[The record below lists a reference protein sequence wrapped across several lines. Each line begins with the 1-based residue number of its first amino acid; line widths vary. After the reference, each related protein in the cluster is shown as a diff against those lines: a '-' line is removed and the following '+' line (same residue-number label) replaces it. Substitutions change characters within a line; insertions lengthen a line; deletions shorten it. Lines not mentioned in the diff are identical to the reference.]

1 MGSRRL
7 ASLSPEVEKQIVQI
21 ENMTTMQQVQRA
33 LMDWLSDIPAGKITT
48 FEGNALSR
56 AANKRIAALER
67 ILRS

>member
-7 ASLSPEVEKQIVQI
+7 ASLSPEVEKQIAEI
-21 ENMTTMQQVQRA
+21 ESMTTMQQVQRA
-33 LMDWLSDIPAGKITT
+33 LMECLSDIPTGRVTA

>member
-7 ASLSPEVEKQIVQI
+7 
-21 ENMTTMQQVQRA
+21 RA
-33 LMDWLSDIPAGKITT
+33 LMDWLSDIPAGKLTA